1 MSDNCNKQ
9 MHKSEKQHAEQ
20 LQEGDKQIQQQA
32 EQIQQQA
39 EEIAAL
45 KKESQDL
52 RADLIAVIERLQKS
66 EKGRELLTRMH
77 FTCHSETMKE

>member
-1 MSDNCNKQ
+1 

-20 LQEGDKQIQQQA
+20 LHKGDK
-32 EQIQQQA
+32 QIQQQA

-77 FTCHSETMKE
+77 FTSQSETMKE